1 MRTIGVYLIF
11 AAVALRGIVMFIG
24 EPQFP
29 ALVLFLM
36 LYGVLL
42 FFESWSIRN
51 KSFKLFQSPAGQ
63 ISYLVLQS
71 VLVIGLLAIS
81 TWEDYFALLFIPL
94 SLDAV
99 AFFGQRVGFLC
110 IGSFSL
116 LLTMALLFADEGP
129 AFGFAMGMLYS
140 GMCFLFGGYAHQVLK
155 AEAAHDQNQHMFAEL
170 QATYRQLQGYADQV
184 SNLAI
189 EHERNRLAR
198 DLHDSVTQTA
208 FSMNLTVQSARV
220 LLQMEPSRVAGQLI
234 HLEELAANALSE
246 IQSLVSQLRPRSIVE
261 ERLPT
266 ALRRL
271 SQEHESRDGLH
282 VSLEI
287 HGAGNLSGAETEAL
301 YSIAHEALTN
311 IVKHSGVCEATVS
324 LNLDAPD
331 SCLEIADQGVGF
343 APHLTAEQQGHMG
356 IVGMSERAHEIGWNL
371 CIESEPGQGTR
382 IRVSRNSAGDSA

>member
-11 AAVALRGIVMFIG
+11 AAVALRGIVIFMGRSQFLAMIG
-24 EPQFP
+24 FLSLYGLLLFLETQSLRHKSSLFQFP
-29 ALVLFLM
+29 VTQGA
-36 LYGVLL
+36 
-42 FFESWSIRN
+42 
-51 KSFKLFQSPAGQ
+51 
-63 ISYLVLQS
+63 YLVLQS
-71 VLVIGLLAIS
+71 LLILRLLIS
-81 TWEDYFALLFIPL
+81 PTWEDFFALLFIPL

-99 AFFGQRVGFLC
+99 AFFGRRLGYIC
-110 IGSFSL
+110 IAIFSL
-116 LLTMALLFADEGP
+116 LITAVLLFSEEGP
-129 AFGFAMGMLYS
+129 AFGLAMGILYS

-155 AEAAHDQNQHMFAEL
+155 AEAAHNQNQCMYNEL
-170 QATYRQLQGYADQV
+170 QSAYRQLQGYADQV

-198 DLHDSVTQTA
+198 DLHDSVTQTV
-208 FSMNLTVQSARV
+208 FSMNLTVQSAKV
-220 LLQMEPSRVAGQLI
+220 LLDIEPPRVAGQLI

-282 VSLEI
+282 VALEI
-287 HGAGNLSGAETEAL
+287 HGEGNLSGAETEAL

-311 IVKHSGVCEATVS
+311 IVKHSGVCQATVA
-324 LNLDAPD
+324 LNLDAHD

-343 APHLTAEQQGHMG
+343 APHRKPQQPGHMG
-356 IVGMSERAHEIGWNL
+356 IVGMSERAHEIEWNL
-371 CIESEPGQGTR
+371 RIESEPGQGTR
-382 IRVSRNSAGDSA
+382 IRVSRNPARGPA